1 MATIYSKERS
11 KYGNITGQIIIWPVE
26 VAGDINASSTKRDLP
41 AGYLR
46 CDGSVY
52 NAEDFPQLASICGTG
67 INGKYVR
74 KDLSNNPLQSVSDEQ
89 FVVPD
94 LGSKYPL
101 PTGSAGGG
109 GQYINIRVTTEQ
121 GVEKSRSGIGI
132 NADDIAGTNGVIDVQ
147 YTGEF
152 IIPSHDIPMRGRPAY
167 TLGTTSGKRTET
179 EAVDASA
186 IHGHA
191 HFHQGTRSR
200 LKANGEI
207 DDNNPS
213 AVLEPEMQGPV
224 ALMNASTVPV
234 WNWMLAS
241 TDPLG
246 TAWPGNGQGPCKGA
260 VGGTYAA
267 NMQFRWGDHTG
278 TGSGTPP
285 IIGVMASNPVSYS
298 GGCWNGSK
306 ETAEQLKITWKYW
319 CISPT
324 EEYMVTKLTENGIT
338 PIPSGISGG
347 STVNTWTDYPITDPP
362 YSVNGTYQSKKRN
375 TWWTFLT
382 GCINQT
388 TMNHHDVLP
397 LTAQYVQGAQGV
409 PEDWK
414 GDSWYQYMP
423 LQRNELHS
431 MAGDEVT
438 PGLFNEF
445 TETDALYSGGED
457 PTEHFHKVNI
467 NKEDHTF
474 ELRTDAHQIS
484 ADLLETKLQLDVD
497 ESRSVDNVS
506 SPFIILEYLI
516 KI

>member
-26 VAGDINASSTKRDLP
+26 VNGEIDSASMKRDLP

-46 CDGSVY
+46 CDGTVY
-52 NAEDFPQLASICGTG
+52 NAEDFPQLAAICGTG
-67 INGKYVR
+67 TGGKYVR
-74 KDLSNNPLQSVSDEQ
+74 RDLSNNPLQSVSDEQ

-101 PTGSAGGG
+101 PTGSKGGG
-109 GQYINIRVTTEQ
+109 GQYINVRITTEQ

-132 NADDIAGTNGVIDVQ
+132 DADDIAGTNGVIDVQ
-147 YTGEF
+147 YTGNF
-152 IIPSHDIPMRGRPAY
+152 IVPSHDIPMRGRPSY
-167 TLGTTSGKRTET
+167 TLGTESGKRTEV
-179 EAVDASA
+179 EAVDNSA

-191 HFHQGTRSR
+191 HFHQGTRTR

-207 DDNNPS
+207 DEDNPS
-213 AVLEPEMQGPV
+213 TVLEPEMQGPV
-224 ALMNASTVPV
+224 ALRNASTVPV
-234 WNWMLAS
+234 WKWMLNT
-241 TDPLG
+241 TDPMG
-246 TAWPGNGQGPCKGA
+246 TNWPGNGQGPCKAIVSGQFA
-260 VGGTYAA
+260 SDYE
-267 NMQFRWGDHTG
+267 FRWGNYSG
-278 TGSGTPP
+278 TGSG
-285 IIGVMASNPVSYS
+285 IGGVIASNPTAYS
-298 GGCWNGSK
+298 GGCWNGSPDIGK
-306 ETAEQLKITWKYW
+306 DLKNTWKYW

-324 EEYMVTKLTENGIT
+324 EEYMKGKLEAAGLTV
-338 PIPSGISGG
+338 PSGISGG
-347 STVNTWTDYPITDPP
+347 STTTTWTDYPITDPP
-362 YSVNGTYQSKKRN
+362 YSVNGTYQSKSRSN
-375 TWWTFLT
+375 TWTFLF
-382 GCINQT
+382 GCQTPRTTNINNTQ
-388 TMNHHDVLP
+388 NLRAD
-397 LTAQYVQGAQGV
+397 YVQGAQGV

-414 GDSWYQYMP
+414 GDSWYQFMP
-423 LQRNELHS
+423 LQRNDLHS
-431 MAGDEVT
+431 FAGEEVY

-445 TETDALYSGGED
+445 TETDPLYTGGED

-474 ELRTDAHQIS
+474 ELRTDAHQIA